1 MLDQF
6 SPARRRPAAFSAL
19 AFILLGVLC
28 LGLPTLAQEI
38 GRAPANIAPLNPP
51 FAMAQLERPSF
62 PEQTFDISNYGAT
75 QLSDTQSEP
84 ITEAISAAIDAAHAA
99 GGGRVL
105 VPAGNWLSGP
115 IHLKSNINLHL
126 EKGATI
132 YFSTDKDDYLPVV
145 PQRYEGVETYN
156 YSPMIYAN
164 QVNNVAITGEGTL
177 DAQGEHW
184 WLWFQELGTPDR
196 KQASKVPLAERAFG
210 KGADVEGMRPNFV
223 VFWKSENI
231 LVEGIALKN
240 TPMWNLHMVYSNNII
255 VRDVKIDSKGAP
267 NGDGIVLDSSQNA
280 LIEYNQVQTADQ
292 GVVLK
297 SGLNAEGLQIDIP
310 TENVIVRHFVAKN
323 SGPQTSGV
331 VFGSETSGGLRN
343 IFIHNALFQDSDRGI
358 YFKTERGRGNEIE
371 NIYIRN
377 ATMKHIKYEA
387 ISFNSFF
394 TGPSATGPAPTVR
407 NIHIGNITID
417 TVPTALTLVGLPEKW
432 LENITLENVQILNAE
447 MGAKFTR
454 VKNLVMNNVS
464 IKSQSL
470 ALYIIDSYQV
480 KFNKVELED
489 QVPGGELRLE
499 GRYTGAVELG
509 ENLTLENLQ
518 FGKDVPKNAV
528 LSRPL
533 PQAEP
538 TTEPESAAPA
548 DNEPS
553 VNGEPSANQEPSVD
567 KVPSANQEP
576 SAVEKPSADEEQ
588 STIEESSAGQQP
600 SAPTEPAPDTGVEN

>member
-1 MLDQF
+1 MFNQA
-6 SPARRRPAAFSAL
+6 SPARRRPVILCAF
-19 AFILLGVLC
+19 AFILLGP
-28 LGLPTLAQEI
+28 LGWVGSTTAQEV
-38 GRAPANIAPLNPP
+38 GKVSPNIAPLNPP
-51 FAMAQLERPSF
+51 FSMAQLKRPSF
-62 PEQTFDISNYGAT
+62 PEQTFNIRSYGAT
-75 QLSDTQSEP
+75 ELTDEQNQP
-84 ITEAISAAIDAAHAA
+84 ITDAISAAIDAAHTA

-105 VPAGNWLSGP
+105 IPAGKWLSGP
-115 IHLKSNINLHL
+115 IHLKSNIDLHL
-126 EKGATI
+126 EKGATVF
-132 YFSTDKDDYLPVV
+132 FSTDKNDYLPVV
-145 PQRYEGVETYN
+145 LQRYEGVETYN
-156 YSPMIYAN
+156 YSPMIYAH

-184 WLWFQELGTPDR
+184 WLWFQEHGAPDR
-196 KQASKVPLAERAFG
+196 EQATQVPLDERQFG
-210 KGADVEGMRPNFV
+210 KGAGVEGMRPNFV

-231 LVEGIALKN
+231 LVEGIELNN
-240 TPMWNLHMVYSNNII
+240 TPMWNLHMVYSKNIV
-255 VRDVKIDSKGAP
+255 VRDVKIDSKDAP

-297 SGLNAEGLQIDIP
+297 SGFNTEGLQIDIP
-310 TENVIVRHFVAKN
+310 TENVVVRHFIAKN
-323 SGPQTSGV
+323 SGPNTSGV

-343 IFIHNALFQDSDRGI
+343 IFVHNALFQDSDRGV
-358 YFKTERGRGNEIE
+358 YFKTERGRGNDIE

-407 NIHIGNITID
+407 NIHISNITID

-432 LENITLENVQILNAE
+432 LENITLENVQIINAE

-480 KFNKVELED
+480 RFNNVELED

-509 ENLTLENLQ
+509 QKLTLENVQ
-518 FGKDVPKNAV
+518 FGKEVPEKAV
-528 LSRPL
+528 LSPL
-533 PQAEP
+533 PAEAE
-538 TTEPESAAPA
+538 TELKPDA
-548 DNEPS
+548 
-553 VNGEPSANQEPSVD
+553 EPSAE
-567 KVPSANQEP
+567 QEP
-576 SAVEKPSADEEQ
+576 SAGQEPSAEQ
-588 STIEESSAGQQP
+588 KPPSETESSPEAV
-600 SAPTEPAPDTGVEN
+600 TEE